1 MRVVST
7 SAGIT
12 EVLAALDCLD
22 EVVGVSESCNHPAEV
37 LRLPRV
43 ASLDRMDV
51 DAIVELRPDLVL
63 SSGGLQAEG
72 VGDLV
77 RRGQVVVALAPSSL
91 QSILEQIRLVGRLVD
106 REVEAL
112 RVSDLMAGTFKALMD
127 RASGFARR
135 PRIGVE
141 AHDDPI
147 VVAQRWVGEL
157 VDLVGGEDAF
167 RDLRGEEDLS
177 RRSLPVEEAARR
189 RPDISVL
196 AWWGRGG
203 ECGVEAA
210 GRRAGWDRVPAVA
223 DERVVAADDAILLR
237 PGPRLAE
244 GARLLGRLVEEFN
257 QDPGRM

>member
-1 MRVVST
+1 MRVIST
-7 SAGIT
+7 SPGLT

-43 ASLDRMDV
+43 ASLDRVDV
-51 DAIVELRPDLVL
+51 EAVLTLKPDLVL
-63 SSGGLQAEG
+63 SSGGLQADG
-72 VGDLV
+72 VRDLV
-77 RRGQVVVALAPSSL
+77 QRGQVVVALAPSSL
-91 QSILEQIRLVGRLVD
+91 QSILEQIRLVGRLMD

-127 RASGFARR
+127 RASRYARR

-141 AHDDPI
+141 AHGDPV

-167 RDLRGEEDLS
+167 LDLRGEEDLS
-177 RRSLPVEEAARR
+177 RRSLPVEEVARR

-203 ECGVEAA
+203 DCEVEAA

-223 DERVVAADDAILLR
+223 EERVVAVDDAILLR
-237 PGPRLAE
+237 AGPRLAE
-244 GARLLGRLVEEFN
+244 GAWLLGRLVEEFN
-257 QDPGRM
+257 SAS